1 MQVSPQGVESL
12 GGDNT
17 EPHQHLMNVPFT
29 LMRCLDPEGMA
40 EAGSPELGRS
50 LHNLS
55 PRYNFSAEE
64 PRLLSINAIKVFKSM
79 SVLLT
84 TLFL

>member
-1 MQVSPQGVESL
+1 
-12 GGDNT
+12 
-17 EPHQHLMNVPFT
+17 
-29 LMRCLDPEGMA
+29 MA

-55 PRYNFSAEE
+55 PKHNFSAEE
-64 PRLLSINAIKVFKSM
+64 PQLLSSINPIKVFKSM

-84 TLFL
+84 ALFLSFVVEASGGPW